1 MAALGASGFD
11 ADALR
16 AAEQPEPAV
25 LSTPVAQPTVLVA
38 QAAVP
43 APAPYQQ
50 GKGFYATI
58 GLGAQR
64 PQALDF
70 NSDIYGLS
78 RRPSGRIGGGGGGF
92 SGDLGIGYDFG
103 AIRTEL
109 TYGSTQVTYGGGG
122 NAWDTPPSLLR
133 STVDN
138 DGTNS
143 YLKHDLLVSAYWDF
157 ATGSRWTPY
166 LGGGIGWTH
175 LNTPDIPG
183 SSGGGRNL
191 FGYQAKLGLS
201 HGVSESVDV
210 YVEGVYQGTPGFR
223 GSSPFGSTDYGSFN
237 SWGAKLG
244 ARFRFGGAR

>member
-11 ADALR
+11 AGALR

-58 GLGAQR
+58 GLGAQW

-78 RRPSGRIGGGGGGF
+78 RRPSGSIGGGGGL
-92 SGDLGIGYDFG
+92 SVDLGIGHDFG
-103 AIRTEL
+103 SIRTEL
-109 TYGSTQVTYGGGG
+109 TYGYSQSTYGGGG
-122 NAWDTPPSLLR
+122 SAWDTPPSLLR
-133 STVDN
+133 STVN
-138 DGTNS
+138 NNGTNNYS
-143 YLKHDLLVSAYWDF
+143 KHDLLVSAYWDF
-157 ATGSRWTPY
+157 DTGSRWTPY
-166 LGGGIGWTH
+166 LGGGIGWSN
-175 LNTPDIPG
+175 LRNPDMPG
-183 SSGGGRNL
+183 SGAALINL
-191 FGYQAKLGLS
+191 FAYQTKLGLS
-201 HGVSESVDV
+201 YGVSKRTDV
-210 YVEGVYQGTPGFR
+210 YVEGVYQGTPGR
-223 GSSPFGSTDYGSFN
+223 SGSSPFGNSDFSSFH